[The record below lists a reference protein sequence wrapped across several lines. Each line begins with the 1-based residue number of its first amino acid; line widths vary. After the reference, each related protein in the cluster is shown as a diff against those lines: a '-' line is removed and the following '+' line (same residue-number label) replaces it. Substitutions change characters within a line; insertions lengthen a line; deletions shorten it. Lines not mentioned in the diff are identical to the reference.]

1 MRAGGA
7 RCLACAPA
15 RRAMEPTH
23 PSRSV
28 LFFFSLCLLFFL
40 FLCHLRD
47 VQWSQLILAARYFV
61 LFFIFH
67 FSFSPCVFF
76 FLLSFFCHL
85 RDVQWRGERER
96 EREWERES
104 ERERARASERESE
117 RESERKRERERERE
131 TFMEPTH
138 PNLSALFF
146 LFWYF
151 LSGWSIEWGVRDTSV
166 LFLFFFPKITKRQ
179 RIVVWNARGW
189 WNIWKPSILP
199 RSWHECFFSI
209 FFLK

>member
-1 MRAGGA
+1 MPDA
-7 RCLACAPA
+7 LPA
-15 RRAMEPTH
+15 
-23 PSRSV
+23 
-28 LFFFSLCLLFFL
+28 
-40 FLCHLRD
+40 HLRD

-61 LFFIFH
+61 SFFIFH

-85 RDVQWRGERER
+85 RDVQWRGERDWDRERARER
-96 EREWERES
+96 ERE
-104 ERERARASERESE
+104 RASERERE
-117 RESERKRERERERE
+117 RGRERERERERE

-166 LFLFFFPKITKRQ
+166 FFLFFFPKITKRQ
-179 RIVVWNARGW
+179 RSFVWNARDS
-189 WNIWKPSILP
+189 WNICRKPSIPP